1 VTIVAKSRDVLRPIV
16 ADAVAAGLR
25 PHIYGG
31 GWSGLVDPELVVADH
46 VDNDLLPTVYSSAGV
61 VLTDHWGTMRAWGF
75 VSNRLFDVLACGAPV
90 ISDPVEGLDELFD
103 GAVLE
108 YGTPAELRDLVDRV
122 LADPAAARARS
133 DRGRR
138 IVVAKHTFDHRA
150 DQLLDSLSRWVEA
163 D

>member
-1 VTIVAKSRDVLRPIV
+1 
-16 ADAVAAGLR
+16 
-25 PHIYGG
+25 
-31 GWSGLVDPELVVADH
+31 
-46 VDNDLLPTVYSSAGV
+46 
-61 VLTDHWGTMRAWGF
+61 
-75 VSNRLFDVLACGAPV
+75 
-90 ISDPVEGLDELFD
+90 VEGLDELFD